1 MENETQDFI
10 KQFTTIPWI
19 AAVLVVVATVVG
31 LATFTD
37 ALKKLHDFGK
47 TIKKELGFSSERKQE
62 FANLRRD
69 VLYCQLI
76 NDIPVHLHQLRNF
89 FIETGLVEK
98 PQIRG
103 FFDKW
108 LVEPPV
114 LTGKAC
120 AGLFS
125 KEQLQQLTD
134 ELQAMQL

>member
-19 AAVLVVVATVVG
+19 AAVFVVVAIVVG
-31 LATFTD
+31 LAKFTD

-47 TIKKELGFSSERKQE
+47 TIKKELGFSSERKQQ
-62 FANLRRD
+62 FANLRRN

-76 NDIPVHLHQLRNF
+76 NELPVHLHQLRNF

-98 PQIRG
+98 PHVRE

-108 LVEPPV
+108 LVEPPI

-120 AGLFS
+120 VGLFS
-125 KEQLQQLTD
+125 KEQLRQLTD
-134 ELQAMQL
+134 ELQSMRL